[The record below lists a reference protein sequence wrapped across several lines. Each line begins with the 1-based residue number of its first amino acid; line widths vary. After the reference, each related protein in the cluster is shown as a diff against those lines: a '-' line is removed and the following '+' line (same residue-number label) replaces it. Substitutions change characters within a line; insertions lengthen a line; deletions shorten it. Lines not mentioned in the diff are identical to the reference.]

1 MLLTDLEKGSH
12 IYLNLT
18 ATRECVTVS
27 QITDNSIEVTNGKD
41 YIPITSPDMFHML
54 EGIRL
59 TRNILDKNG
68 FHRENLSVYGQPFEN
83 IFVKPQKDSQDIY
96 LREDNDNFLLILPSS
111 GNDLDC
117 SFISLPF
124 VHIAQK
130 YFSINYNSIL

>member
-68 FHRENLSVYGQPFEN
+68 FHR
-83 IFVKPQKDSQDIY
+83 
-96 LREDNDNFLLILPSS
+96 
-111 GNDLDC
+111 
-117 SFISLPF
+117 
-124 VHIAQK
+124 
-130 YFSINYNSIL
+130 